1 MEKDHEDAT
10 EDHLVKK
17 RKRDDSEE
25 EVEPARNENEGSSPR
40 PYDVHL

>member
-10 EDHLVKK
+10 EKQVVKK

-25 EVEPARNENEGSSPR
+25 PEPIKNENEGMYR
-40 PYDVHL
+40 W